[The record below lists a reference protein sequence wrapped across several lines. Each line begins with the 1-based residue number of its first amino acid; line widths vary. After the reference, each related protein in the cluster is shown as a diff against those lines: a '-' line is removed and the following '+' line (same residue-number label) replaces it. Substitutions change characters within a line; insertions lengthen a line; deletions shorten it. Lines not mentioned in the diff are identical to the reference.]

1 MPQYERKIYIL
12 GGMTGGKKRWGVEM
26 KISIAMTS
34 MLLFVFA
41 AQGFDFA
48 LGAEQAAANDS
59 INSSQMNETIKNTT
73 LTELGFMIEVLGKK
87 IDAIDGKINNTDVKM
102 DRMLQRQEDLLVEIK
117 GMNNSLNDTIEN
129 TTLAQSDSDPFAN
142 AKNRKPSSR

>member
-12 GGMTGGKKRWGVEM
+12 GGMTESKKRRGAEM

-41 AQGFDFA
+41 AQVFGLA
-48 LGAEQAAANDS
+48 YGTQEANANDS
-59 INSSQMNETIKNTT
+59 MNATEINETINNATTNETMGNDTLENITLINSSLENVSLSQNE
-73 LTELGFMIEVLGKK
+73 
-87 IDAIDGKINNTDVKM
+87 
-102 DRMLQRQEDLLVEIK
+102 
-117 GMNNSLNDTIEN
+117 
-129 TTLAQSDSDPFAN
+129 SDPFTN